1 MAKSTNSQNSDF
13 LQRAFL
19 PSAEDGC
26 DENQNCE
33 EDGCNGDDDDD
44 DEDCEDDD
52 GDDYDDDD
60 DEGYDDD
67 KYLPGG

>member
-1 MAKSTNSQNSDF
+1 MAKSTKSQNSDF

-44 DEDCEDDD
+44 EDCEDDD